1 MLVFVLLQLSNTKE
15 GGEARVVGK
24 SDSFC
29 ECEIRR
35 KKKKKKRQLRE
46 EKKRAMA
53 L

>member
-1 MLVFVLLQLSNTKE
+1 MLVFVLSNTKE

-35 KKKKKKRQLRE
+35 KKKRQLRE
-46 EKKRAMA
+46 EKKGAMA

>member
-1 MLVFVLLQLSNTKE
+1 MLVFVLFQLSNTKE

-35 KKKKKKRQLRE
+35 KKKKRQLRE